1 MMEMRFT
8 KIKLFQVVV
17 LITLVSPLEIDR
29 ALVERFHYTAAGGDV
44 SVVAEMLR
52 DGIPVGICDQT
63 GRTALYYAAIT
74 NRKGVVNELLNNGA
88 NVNVQNNDGWAPLH
102 QAAYHN
108 YTDLMKVLLQYGAD
122 RSIKT

>member
-52 DGIPVGICDQT
+52 DGIPVDICDQT

-88 NVNVQNNDGWAPLH
+88 NVNVRLFGWLVGCTPLRVWLD
-102 QAAYHN
+102 ASSSS
-108 YTDLMKVLLQYGAD
+108 
-122 RSIKT
+122 RIP